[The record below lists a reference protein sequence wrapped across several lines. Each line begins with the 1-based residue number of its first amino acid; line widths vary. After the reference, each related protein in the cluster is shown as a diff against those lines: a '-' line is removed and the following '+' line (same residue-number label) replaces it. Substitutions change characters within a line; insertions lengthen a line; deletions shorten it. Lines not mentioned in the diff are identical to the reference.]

1 MTKDTRAVRARLSAY
16 HDLAETMRG
25 LEADLR
31 WGLTDSLRIPQAWRE
46 IATRPDVP
54 QKKQVTIRLDEDVLT
69 FFRAMG
75 RGHLTRINAVLR
87 TFMCARLADVIAGPM
102 SVHYGPTFEE
112 ELKQLRREILDTV
125 DEELSER
132 EIQKLAMKNAAVRK
146 ARIATLK
153 QLRDR
158 RRVEQRDRA
167 LVLRTWNK

>member
-1 MTKDTRAVRARLSAY
+1 ML
-16 HDLAETMRG
+16 
-25 LEADLR
+25 
-31 WGLTDSLRIPQAWRE
+31 
-46 IATRPDVP
+46 
-54 QKKQVTIRLDEDVLT
+54 
-69 FFRAMG
+69 
-75 RGHLTRINAVLR
+75 
-87 TFMCARLADVIAGPM
+87 ARLADVIAGPM

-125 DEELSER
+125 DKELTER
-132 EIQKLAMKNAAVRK
+132 EIQQLAMKNAAVRK